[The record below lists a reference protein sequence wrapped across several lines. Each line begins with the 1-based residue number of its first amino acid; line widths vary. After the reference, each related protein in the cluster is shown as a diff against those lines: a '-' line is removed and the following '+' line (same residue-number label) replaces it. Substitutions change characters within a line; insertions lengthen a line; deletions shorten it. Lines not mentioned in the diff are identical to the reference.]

1 MTDFIEVVD
10 KENQTLVLIP
20 IEQIKSI
27 SDNDGSSALI
37 EVDRIKDESIGFIT
51 EETYIEIKHKLRL
64 LVKII

>member
-20 IEQIKSI
+20 VEQIKSI
-27 SDNDGSSALI
+27 SDNDGLSALI

-51 EETYIEIKHKLRL
+51 EETYLQIKNKLKNL
-64 LVKII
+64 GKII